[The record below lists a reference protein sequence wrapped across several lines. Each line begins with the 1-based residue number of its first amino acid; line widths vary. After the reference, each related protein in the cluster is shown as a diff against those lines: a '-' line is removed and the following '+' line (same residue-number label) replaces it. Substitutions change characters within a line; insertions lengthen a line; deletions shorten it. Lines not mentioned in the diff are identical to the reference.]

1 MNMKFIFLKTSKFI
15 LTNFIP
21 VIFLSISFYLLI
33 YTIYR
38 SEFIFNG
45 DYSEKYIKYY
55 ILNSVIILLSFFTFF
70 LKKKTNINILLIL
83 ISSYMSAILIEMIFN
98 KYYFDRDKYKISKIE
113 FYNSKIVDDKEYRIF
128 LPPKNFIKK
137 NYNFDSHDFFPLSL
151 NRNKKIIVCNENNFW
166 LVQNTDK
173 YGFINRN
180 EDWDR
185 KNDIIFV
192 GDSYAQGQCVKNNE
206 NLKYL
211 FEKKNLNILNL
222 AIGGSGALIS
232 NAIYREYSQK
242 DVKTIIWFFYEGN
255 DLIELEDEISNVFLR
270 KYLDNRLFKH
280 NLIQKNKELDLFL
293 EDYHNKLVSKSKKN
307 IADWESNVFKLNK
320 LRNQF
325 YKVLEYMFGKN
336 DNLVY
341 QGDLENFEKIFEI
354 FYSEIKS
361 NNQELFFIYL
371 PEHAR
376 YLDRKN
382 NYIRDNYKSEIKNL
396 ITKDYVDVKF
406 IDVHQEIFSEIDDFS
421 ELFPKSGGHYSA
433 KGYKL
438 ITNYILN
445 KIQ

>member
-83 ISSYMSAILIEMIFN
+83 ISSYMSAILIEMILN

-232 NAIYREYSQK
+232 SAIYREYSQK

-293 EDYHNKLVSKSKKN
+293 EDYHNKLVSKSKK
-307 IADWESNVFKLNK
+307 K
-320 LRNQF
+320 
-325 YKVLEYMFGKN
+325 KV
-336 DNLVY
+336 
-341 QGDLENFEKIFEI
+341 I
-354 FYSEIKS
+354 
-361 NNQELFFIYL
+361 
-371 PEHAR
+371 
-376 YLDRKN
+376 
-382 NYIRDNYKSEIKNL
+382 
-396 ITKDYVDVKF
+396 
-406 IDVHQEIFSEIDDFS
+406 
-421 ELFPKSGGHYSA
+421 
-433 KGYKL
+433 
-438 ITNYILN
+438 
-445 KIQ
+445 

>member
-1 MNMKFIFLKTSKFI
+1 MKFIILKASKFI
-15 LTNFIP
+15 LKNLIP
-21 VIFLSISFYLLI
+21 VIFLSVSFYLLI

-38 SEFIFNG
+38 SEFIFAG
-45 DYSEKYIKYY
+45 DYSGKYLKYY
-55 ILNSVIILLSFFTFF
+55 ILSGLIIFLSFCTFF
-70 LKKKTNINILLIL
+70 LKKKINTNILLIL
-83 ISSYMSAILIEMIFN
+83 ISSYMSAILIEMILN
-98 KYYFDRDKYKISKIE
+98 KYYFDKNKYKISKIE
-113 FYNSKIVDDKEYRIF
+113 FYNSKIVNDEDYRIF
-128 LPPKNFIKK
+128 LPPKYFIKN
-137 NYNFDSHDFFPLSL
+137 NYNFDSLDFFPLSL

-206 NLKYL
+206 NFKYL
-211 FEKKNLNILNL
+211 FEKQNLNILNL
-222 AIGGSGALIS
+222 GIGGSGTLIS

-270 KYLDNRLFKH
+270 KYLDNRLFKL
-280 NLIQKNKELDLFL
+280 NLLQKNKELDLFL
-293 EDYHNKLVSKSKKN
+293 EDYHNELVSKSKKN
-307 IADWESNVFKLNK
+307 ITNWEVSVFKLNK

-325 YKVLEYMFGKN
+325 YRALEYMFSKN
-336 DNLVY
+336 ANMVY
-341 QGDLENFEKIFEI
+341 QGNLENFVKIFEI

-361 NNQELFFIYL
+361 NNQELYFIYL

-376 YLDRKN
+376 YLDKKN

-396 ITKDYVDVKF
+396 IKKEYVDVKF
-406 IDVHQEIFSEIDDFS
+406 IDVHQEIFFEIDDFS

-438 ITNYILN
+438 ITNHILSR
-445 KIQ
+445 IR